1 MELHIQ
7 TCQFCGSKTVRNL
20 LVRKG
25 GEEDKV
31 YVQCA
36 QCASL
41 VARYIIAHRGYYHHG
56 KGFESYLR
64 GLNRGGEV
72 MSPKDLREAFEK
84 VEEYCVQEFENIIS
98 QLELDADGSPTS
110 NTHESLK

>member
-7 TCQFCGSKTVRNL
+7 TCQFCGSKEVRNL
-20 LVRKG
+20 LARKD

-31 YVQCA
+31 YVQCT
-36 QCASL
+36 QCKAL
-41 VARYIIAHRGYYHHG
+41 VARYIIGHRGYYHHG

-72 MSPKDLREAFEK
+72 ISPKDLREAFQK
-84 VEEYCVQEFENIIS
+84 VEEYCLDEFEKITS
-98 QLELDADGSPTS
+98 QLERESDDRST
-110 NTHESLK
+110 NTQRDSE

>member
-7 TCQFCGSKTVRNL
+7 TCQFCGSKGVRNL
-20 LVRKG
+20 LVRKH

-31 YVQCA
+31 YVQCKRCRA
-36 QCASL
+36 L

-72 MSPKDLREAFEK
+72 ISPKDLREAFQK
-84 VEEYCVQEFENIIS
+84 VEDYCLEEFEKITS
-98 QLELDADGSPTS
+98 QLEEESDNST
-110 NTHESLK
+110 THN